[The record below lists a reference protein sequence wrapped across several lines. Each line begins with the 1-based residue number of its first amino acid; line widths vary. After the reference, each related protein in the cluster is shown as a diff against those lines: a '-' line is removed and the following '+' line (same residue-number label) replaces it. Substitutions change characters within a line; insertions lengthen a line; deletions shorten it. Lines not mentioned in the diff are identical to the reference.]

1 MERILLIITV
11 LLAALSVQARVYPYL
26 SFQKSDGTVW
36 SVGVESLQ
44 MTFENGMLHVTNGS
58 ETHDLEVKDLSRMFF
73 SETSVTGM
81 EKLNSSVDNG
91 PVEVYTVS
99 GIYVGRYADMQHF
112 RQSPAKGVYVV
123 KEKGT
128 TVKTVV
134 K

>member
-1 MERILLIITV
+1 MKRILLIITV

-44 MTFENGMLHVTNGS
+44 MTFENGMLHVTTGS

-81 EKLNSSVDNG
+81 EKLASSVDNG

-99 GIYVGRYADMQHF
+99 GLHVGRYADMQHF
-112 RQSPAKGVYVV
+112 RQSSAKGVYVV
-123 KEKGT
+123 KENGT

>member
-1 MERILLIITV
+1 MKRILLIIAV
-11 LLAALSVQARVYPYL
+11 LLATLSVQARVYPYL
-26 SFQKSDGTVW
+26 SFQKSDGTVR

-44 MTFENGMLHVTNGS
+44 MTFENGMLHVTTGP
-58 ETHDLEVKDLSRMFF
+58 ETLDIEVKDLSRMFF

-81 EKLNSSVDNG
+81 EKLASSVDNG

-99 GIYVGRYADMQHF
+99 GLHVGRYADMQHF
-112 RQSPAKGVYVV
+112 RLSSAKGVYVV
-123 KEKGT
+123 KENGT

>member
-1 MERILLIITV
+1 MKRILLIITV
-11 LLAALSVQARVYPYL
+11 LLATLSVQARVYPYL

-44 MTFENGMLHVTNGS
+44 MTFENGMLHVTKGT

-81 EKLNSSVDNG
+81 EKLTSSEDDG

-99 GIYVGRYADMQHF
+99 GLHVGRYADMQHF
-112 RQSPAKGVYVV
+112 RQSSAKGVYVV

>member
-1 MERILLIITV
+1 MKRILLIIAV
-11 LLAALSVQARVYPYL
+11 LLATLSVQARVYPYL

-44 MTFENGMLHVTNGS
+44 MTFENGILHVTQGS
-58 ETHDLEVKDLSRMFF
+58 ETYDLEVKDLNRMFF

-81 EKLNSSVDNG
+81 EKLTTSADDG

-99 GIYVGRYADMQHF
+99 GLHVGRYADMQHF
-112 RQSPAKGVYVV
+112 RQSSAKGVYVV
-123 KEKGT
+123 KENGT

>member
-1 MERILLIITV
+1 MKRILLIITV
-11 LLAALSVQARVYPYL
+11 LLATLSVQARVYPYL
-26 SFQKSDGTVW
+26 SFQNSDGTVW

-44 MTFENGMLHVTNGS
+44 MTFENGMLHVTNGT
-58 ETHDLEVKDLSRMFF
+58 ETYDLEVKDLSRMFF

-81 EKLNSSVDNG
+81 DKLFSAVESG
-91 PVEVYTVS
+91 PVDVYTVS
-99 GIYVGRYADMQHF
+99 GVHVGSYADMQHF
-112 RQSPAKGVYVV
+112 RQSSAKGVYVV